1 MNVRVSTLENGLR
14 IVSHGMD
21 TVETVSLG
29 AWVNTGTRYESADIN
44 GVSHLLEHMAFK
56 GTERRNALQIVEEI
70 EAVGG
75 HLNAYTA
82 REHTAYYAKILKED
96 LELAV
101 DIIADI
107 LQHSVMDADEL
118 AREQDVIVQEINQSH
133 DTPDD
138 VVFDF
143 FQETAFPAQAIGRPV
158 LGTAALVRKMDRT
171 VLLDYMRGHYS
182 APNIVFA
189 AAGNLDHER
198 FVKLAEE
205 AFGALPKPKD
215 GSREQT
221 RYVGGDSREIRDLEQ
236 VHVLLGMQ
244 GVPFKD
250 DDFHAMSI
258 FSTILGGGMSS
269 RLFQEVRE
277 KRGLAYSIYS
287 YLQCY
292 TDGGLFGIY
301 AGTAKEQVHDLVPLV
316 FDEIAKVAEGIEEA
330 EIARAR
336 AQVKASILMSL
347 ESTSSRCEQLARQM
361 MVYKRPIP
369 IEETVA
375 KIDAVDAKAIRRVAE
390 RLTAGKPTMAALG
403 PVSRVDALEKLAR
416 FAETGSG

>member
-1 MNVRVSTLENGLR
+1 MTIEVTELKNGLR
-14 IVSHGMD
+14 VVSDAMD

-29 AWVNTGTRYESADIN
+29 AWVAVGTRDEAAPIN
-44 GVSHLLEHMAFK
+44 GISHLLEHMAFK
-56 GTERRNALQIVEEI
+56 GTERRNALQIAEEI

-101 DIIADI
+101 DVIADI

-118 AREQDVIVQEINQSH
+118 AREQDVIVQEINHAH

-143 FQETAFPAQAIGRPV
+143 FQETAFPGQAIGRPV
-158 LGTAALVRKMDRT
+158 LGTAALVQAMDRT

-189 AAGNLDHER
+189 AAGNLDHGR
-198 FVKLAEE
+198 FLKLAEE
-205 AFGALPKPKD
+205 AFDSLPAPED
-215 GSREQT
+215 GSREQA
-221 RYVGGDSREIRDLEQ
+221 RYVGGDVRENRDLEQ

-244 GVPFKD
+244 GVPFED
-250 DDFHAMSI
+250 EDFHATSI
-258 FSTILGGGMSS
+258 FSTLLGGGMSS

-301 AGTAKEQVHDLVPLV
+301 AGTSKEQVQDLVPLV
-316 FDEIAKVAEGIEEA
+316 FDEIAKVAEGAEEA

-375 KIDAVDAKAIRRVAE
+375 KIDAVDGKAIRRVAE
-390 RLTAGKPTMAALG
+390 RLMAGKPTMAALG
-403 PVSRVDALEKLAR
+403 PVSGVDALEKLA
-416 FAETGSG
+416 AGAA